1 MEIRRLP
8 ENLINQIAAG
18 EVVERPSSALKE
30 LIENSIDAEA
40 TQIDIIIDNGGKNL
54 ISVSDNGIGI
64 EKDLI
69 PLAIERHATS
79 KLPNNDLEDTKN
91 DFNLNNEINI
101 ENKSEAS
108 SFSELFGSKNVPKD
122 IRKIVDEETLGI
134 SLSERRGID
143 ILFGDIPETGVVID
157 AKKEA
162 LRIRKNKSS
171 GQKINSTPSPALDI
185 NSGKS
190 LLIK

>member
-1 MEIRRLP
+1 MKNKFLRIFAFVLP
-8 ENLINQIAAG
+8 ITMSLSSCSDFRKAVGKEKVIPDEFSVALTPSLIVPPGFKIDPEVLKNNNLG
-18 EVVERPSSALKE
+18 EA
-30 LIENSIDAEA
+30 
-40 TQIDIIIDNGGKNL
+40 
-54 ISVSDNGIGI
+54 
-64 EKDLI
+64 KD
-69 PLAIERHATS
+69 
-79 KLPNNDLEDTKN
+79 
-91 DFNLNNEINI
+91 DFNLTNEINI
-101 ENKSEAS
+101 ENKNEAS
-108 SFSELFGSKNVPKD
+108 SFSDLFGSKNVPKD

-171 GQKINSTPSPALDI
+171 GQKLNSTPSPALDI

>member
-1 MEIRRLP
+1 MKNKFLRIFVFLLP
-8 ENLINQIAAG
+8 ITMSLSSCSDFRKAVGKEKVIPDEFSVALTPSLIVPPGYKIDPEVLKNNNLG
-18 EVVERPSSALKE
+18 EAK
-30 LIENSIDAEA
+30 DA
-40 TQIDIIIDNGGKNL
+40 
-54 ISVSDNGIGI
+54 
-64 EKDLI
+64 
-69 PLAIERHATS
+69 
-79 KLPNNDLEDTKN
+79 
-91 DFNLNNEINI
+91 FNLTNEFNI
-101 ENKSEAS
+101 ENKTEAN
-108 SFSELFGSKNVPKD
+108 SFSDLFGSKNVPKD

-171 GQKINSTPSPALDI
+171 GQKLNSTPSPALDI

>member
-1 MEIRRLP
+1 MKNKFLKIFVFLLP
-8 ENLINQIAAG
+8 ITISLSSCSDFRKAVGKEKVIPDEFSVALTPSLVVPPGYKIDP
-18 EVVERPSSALKE
+18 EVLK
-30 LIENSIDAEA
+30 
-40 TQIDIIIDNGGKNL
+40 
-54 ISVSDNGIGI
+54 
-64 EKDLI
+64 
-69 PLAIERHATS
+69 
-79 KLPNNDLEDTKN
+79 NNDIGEDKD
-91 DFNLNNEINI
+91 DFNLTNEINI
-101 ENKSEAS
+101 ENKNEAN
-108 SFSELFGSKNVPKD
+108 SFSDLFGSKNVPKD

-143 ILFGDIPETGVVID
+143 ILFGKIPETGVVID

-171 GQKINSTPSPALDI
+171 GQKLNSTPSPALDI